1 MLQNVGIQGKLFFS
15 PDMDKKIMK
24 EKVKFAEQK
33 ADGAYLNNEQRRFG
47 DIREDQEQKRHSLV
61 IRLKSGD
68 RAAAAELVDEY
79 YQQMYLFMR
88 RLGHDPQSSE
98 DLTQEI
104 FFNAWHHIGQLKDG
118 KALKSWLYRIAS
130 NVSNL
135 YWRRHKHK
143 EIVGIEHV
151 ATPDVNPAGADEFGH
166 YEQLEQLNYA
176 VTRLPVKLRQTIVLH
191 YMQQLTIAEA
201 AEVAGVKQGTFKSR
215 LNRALK
221 ALRKSVT

>member
-1 MLQNVGIQGKLFFS
+1 
-15 PDMDKKIMK
+15 MK
-24 EKVKFAEQK
+24 EKVNLAEQK
-33 ADGAYLNNEQRRFG
+33 ADVAYLKGKQRLG
-47 DIREDQEQKRHSLV
+47 DSREHLDQKRLSLV
-61 IRLKSGD
+61 TRLKTGN
-68 RAAAAELVDEY
+68 REAAAELVDAY
-79 YQQMYLFMR
+79 YEQMYLYMR
-88 RLGHDPQSSE
+88 RLGHDRQSSE
-98 DLTQEI
+98 DLTQEV
-104 FFNAWHHIGQLKDG
+104 FFNAWHHIGQLKDD
-118 KALKSWLYRIAS
+118 KALNSWLYRIAS

-143 EIVGIEHV
+143 EIIGIEHINP
-151 ATPDVNPAGADEFGH
+151 PDISPGGADDFGH

-176 VTRLPVKLRQTIVLH
+176 VARLPVKLRQTVVLH

>member
-1 MLQNVGIQGKLFFS
+1 
-15 PDMDKKIMK
+15 MK
-24 EKVKFAEQK
+24 EKAKLAEQK
-33 ADGAYLNNEQRRFG
+33 DGVPYLNSDKQRLYANREQ
-47 DIREDQEQKRHSLV
+47 QKQKRQSLV
-61 IRLKSGD
+61 LQLKTGD
-68 RAAAAELVDEY
+68 RGAAVELVDEY
-79 YQQMYLFMR
+79 YEQIYLFMR
-88 RLGHDPQSSE
+88 RLGHDCQSSE
-98 DLTQEI
+98 DLTQEV

-118 KALKSWLYRIAS
+118 RALNSWLYRIAS

-143 EIVGIEHV
+143 EVVGIENINS
-151 ATPDVNPAGADEFGH
+151 PDLRTGGADEFGH

-176 VTRLPVKLRQTIVLH
+176 VAHLPVKLRQTIVLH